1 MVKKRSIVKFL
12 IYNFLTLGLYSIY
25 FWYTFGRDVNRMCFV
40 DGKYTRNFFM
50 ASLLTML
57 TFGIYIWIW
66 YYNLAE
72 RLYKNADE
80 YNLRIKEDGGI
91 ILLWM
96 LIGGLFFGIGYFIAV
111 NILINNLN
119 DMAEEYNYTYYN
131 F

>member
-1 MVKKRSIVKFL
+1 
-12 IYNFLTLGLYSIY
+12 
-25 FWYTFGRDVNRMCFV
+25 
-40 DGKYTRNFFM
+40 M